1 MIRGIADV
9 ISMKNTNWLSV
20 CLILMMG
27 LLGAMTVTA
36 EDEAAAEGEEGE
48 PVVAKRAIYIPI
60 KPAFVVN
67 YGGTGRLK
75 YLKAEVSVR
84 VAESSDAN
92 TIRHHMPYIR
102 NNIILLFS
110 RQSDE
115 NLNNQ
120 EGKEIL
126 RQEALEEINKI
137 LIEEEGA
144 SGVLDLFFNQLVVQR

>member
-1 MIRGIADV
+1 MIRGLADV
-9 ISMKNTNWLSV
+9 VSMKNTNWLGM
-20 CLILMMG
+20 CLVVMMA
-27 LLGAMTVTA
+27 LLGAMSVTA
-36 EDEAAAEGEEGE
+36 EDEEAVKGEDGV
-48 PVVAKRAIYIPI
+48 PAVANRAIYIPI

-75 YLKAEVSVR
+75 YLKAELSVR
-84 VAESSDAN
+84 VASAFEGNA
-92 TIRHHMPYIR
+92 IRHHMPYIR

-126 RQEALEEINKI
+126 RQEALGEINKI
-137 LIEEEGA
+137 LIEQEGE
-144 SGVLDLFFNQLVVQR
+144 SGVLDLYFNQLVVQR

>member
-1 MIRGIADV
+1 MV
-9 ISMKNTNWLSV
+9 SMKNTNWLGV
-20 CLILMMG
+20 CLVLMMA
-27 LLGAMTVTA
+27 LLGAMSVAA
-36 EDEAAAEGEEGE
+36 EDEEAVEGEDGE
-48 PVVAKRAIYIPI
+48 PAVAQRAIYIPI

-75 YLKAEVSVR
+75 YLKAELSVR
-84 VAESSDAN
+84 VASSSDGN
-92 TIRHHMPYIR
+92 TIRHHMPHIR

-126 RQEALEEINKI
+126 RQEALGEINKI
-137 LIEEEGA
+137 LIEEEGE
-144 SGVLDLFFNQLVVQR
+144 SGVLDLYFNQLVVQR